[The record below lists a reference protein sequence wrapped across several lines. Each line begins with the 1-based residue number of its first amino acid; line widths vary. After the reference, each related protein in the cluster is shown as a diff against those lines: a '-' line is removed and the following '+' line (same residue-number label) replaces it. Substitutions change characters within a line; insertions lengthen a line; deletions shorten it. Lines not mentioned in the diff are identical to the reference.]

1 MASILTKIQGKVL
14 QKNYNPSFHCLK
26 ELKDEYFILDDAVCA
41 ILNAKE
47 FDKLTDD
54 ESHIRYVL
62 YGYAKDGRAMKVT
75 IFLSQGQVV
84 IKTIYE
90 DYA

>member
-1 MASILTKIQGKVL
+1 MVSILTKIQRKIL
-14 QKNYNPSFHCLK
+14 QKNFKPSFHCLK
-26 ELKDEYFILDDAVCA
+26 ELKDEYFDLEDAVTA

-47 FDKLTDD
+47 FDKLTAD

-62 YGYAKDGRAMKVT
+62 YGYARDGRAMKVT
-75 IFLSQGQVV
+75 VFLSQGQVV

-90 DYA
+90 NYE